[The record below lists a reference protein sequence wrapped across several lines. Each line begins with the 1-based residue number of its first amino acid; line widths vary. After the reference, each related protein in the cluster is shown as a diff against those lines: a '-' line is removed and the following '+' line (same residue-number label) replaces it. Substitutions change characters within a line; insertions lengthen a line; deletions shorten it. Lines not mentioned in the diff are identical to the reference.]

1 MSELDQ
7 WLQRLGLEQYAD
19 LFSAQGVDF
28 RLLPSLTDQDLKE
41 LGLPLGPRRIVL
53 RATQQ
58 AATDRL
64 DSLPQQ
70 RAGGHRPA
78 ERRQLTVMFC
88 DLANSTSLSTRLD
101 PEDFRE
107 LLAAYQQA
115 CSAAI
120 QLYQGYVARCV
131 GDGILAYF
139 GYPVAHEDE
148 ADRAVRAGLAVV
160 EALARVGATAAKEA
174 GIDLAVR
181 VGIATGFVVVGDIVG
196 QSVLDRDA
204 VVGKAPNLAAR
215 LQGVALPNT
224 VVVSPATKRLA
235 GSFNF
240 VALGEQQFKGI
251 DEPTMV
257 WQVEGERV
265 VSRLEARQAALTAFV
280 NRDDEIGLVLERWR
294 RAKAGDGQAVVLSGE
309 PGIGKSRLAAEAID
323 RIASMERDAGAPA
336 PGILCFQCS
345 RYHSN
350 SALYPV
356 IQQLKQLVSI
366 DPQEPDENK
375 LAKLQSSLRHW
386 GIKNSETI
394 SFLIELCN
402 VGTNTAEVT
411 IGPTERR
418 HRTIEALKDWCN
430 SLARDRP
437 LLLIFEDVQ
446 WADPTSRLL
455 LSQLVE
461 WARTTQALIVVT
473 SRIDNRARSPRS
485 IGVLAESSAHVTN
498 CELGQLT
505 EEQTERLIRSVAG
518 RAIPATVVET
528 VQQKSGRIP
537 LFAEE
542 LTMGLLEAD
551 ALSGLTAEGDIL
563 VPVPNSINDVLMAR
577 LDQIGRAKEIAQQA
591 SVLGREFSISLLS
604 KISGMSDS
612 ELFDILNNLERS
624 DVITAGSMHGTYIFR
639 HALIRDVAY
648 QSLLRRSRREIHLMI
663 ATELALCGSDHPES
677 TDDLIA
683 QHYSLGE
690 AKEEA
695 IKWWL
700 RGARGAIAT
709 SAHEEAA
716 NMLRRAFHDFKALGS
731 AGAPS
736 VELDLTL
743 ALATAL
749 RSLHGYAAPEV
760 EDRLL
765 RARVLCVECQDDNNR
780 FNIEWELFQCNLVKG
795 NIHGAHEIAGKLVE
809 YADLHPDYPYVD
821 AHLAEGMA
829 RFHFGD
835 FVGANAS
842 FERGVALSDPENDE
856 PHHFTHGQNPGC
868 FCLSYLAHTWCFLGR
883 LDDAKTTIERNL
895 AVARHRSSASGH
907 LYTYVNVLA
916 FAMRVHQFLG
926 SASEVERLAE
936 ELIVRS
942 RHGHYRYYEA
952 LGIAHLG
959 WAIAAAGATDA
970 GIAKMR
976 EGVVALEKTG
986 TVLALPGFYLLL
998 AELNLKASRVDDAWG
1013 ALSLAARGKGNG
1025 TRMWDAEAERIRAA
1039 ILASGPS
1046 PDLSASEGAY
1056 RSSIEIARGQ
1066 RAYSLALRASVG
1078 YAALLE
1084 QINRRE
1090 EGCHILKDCL
1100 GHMPQGQAAR
1110 EVIEAEAMLRAL
1122 ATDGTGSH

>member
-1 MSELDQ
+1 MGELDQ

-19 LFSAQGVDF
+19 LFAAQGVDF
-28 RLLPSLTDQDLKE
+28 RLLPSLTDQDLKD

-53 RATQQ
+53 RATRQ
-58 AATDRL
+58 AAKDQL
-64 DSLPQQ
+64 DPIPH
-70 RAGGHRPA
+70 RAGGHHPA

-88 DLANSTSLSTRLD
+88 DLANSTALSARLD

-107 LLAAYQQA
+107 LLAMYQQA
-115 CSAAI
+115 CSVAI
-120 QLYQGYVARCV
+120 QLYQGYIARCV

-160 EALARVGATAAKEA
+160 EAITRLGATAGKDA
-174 GIDLAVR
+174 GVDLAVR

-196 QSVLDRDA
+196 QGVLDRDA

-240 VALGEQQFKGI
+240 VALGEQKFKGI
-251 DEPTMV
+251 DDPTMV

-265 VSRLEARQAALTAFV
+265 VSRLEARQAALTMFV
-280 NRDDEIGLVLERWR
+280 NRDDEVRLMLERWR

-309 PGIGKSRLAAEAID
+309 PGIGKSRLAAEASD
-323 RIASMERDAGAPA
+323 RIVSMEREAGAPA

-350 SALYPV
+350 TALYPV
-356 IQQLKQLVSI
+356 VQQLKQLVSI

-375 LAKLQSSLRHW
+375 LVKLQSSLRHW

-394 SFLIELCN
+394 SFLAELCN
-402 VGTNTAEVT
+402 VGANAAEGT

-461 WARTTQALIVVT
+461 WARAAQALIVVT
-473 SRIDNRARSPRS
+473 ARIDKRARSPNS
-485 IGVLAESSAHVTN
+485 IVALAEASSHVTSY
-498 CELGQLT
+498 ELGQLT
-505 EEQTERLIRSVAG
+505 EEQTKRLIRSVAG
-518 RAIPATVVET
+518 RAIPATVVEA

-551 ALSGLTAEGDIL
+551 TLSVLTGEGDVL

-577 LDQIGRAKEIAQQA
+577 LDQMGRAKEIAQQA
-591 SVLGREFSISLLS
+591 SVLGREFSFSLLS
-604 KISGMSDS
+604 KIAGISDR
-612 ELFDILNNLERS
+612 ELLDILNNLERS
-624 DVITAGSMHGTYIFR
+624 DVVSAGSMHGTYVFR
-639 HALIRDVAY
+639 HALIRDIAY

-716 NMLRRAFHDFKALGS
+716 NMLRRAFQDFKALGS
-731 AGAPS
+731 AGLAS
-736 VELDLTL
+736 VELELTL

-765 RARVLCVECQDDNNR
+765 RARALCAEGQDGNNR

-795 NIHGAHEIAGKLVE
+795 NIHGAHEIAGRLVE
-809 YADLHPDYPYVD
+809 YADLHPDHPYVD

-835 FVGANAS
+835 FVGASAS
-842 FERGVALSDPENDE
+842 FERGVALSNPEGDE
-856 PHHFTHGQNPGC
+856 PRHFTHGQNPGC
-868 FCLSYLAHTWCFLGR
+868 FCLSYLAHAQCFLGR
-883 LDDAKTTIERNL
+883 LDEAKTTIERNL
-895 AVARHRSSASGH
+895 AVAQRRSAASGH

-926 SASEVERLAE
+926 AASEVKRLAE

-942 RHGHYRYYEA
+942 RRGHYRYYEA
-952 LGIAHLG
+952 LGITHLG
-959 WAIAAAGATDA
+959 WAIATAGATDA

-976 EGVVALEKTG
+976 EGLVALENTG
-986 TVLALPGFYLLL
+986 TVLALPGFYVLL
-998 AELNLKASRVDDAWG
+998 AELSLKASRVDDARR
-1013 ALSLAARGKGNG
+1013 ALDLAVRDGGSG
-1025 TRMWDAEAERIRAA
+1025 TRIWDAEVERIKAA

-1046 PDLSASEGAY
+1046 PDLSASEGAF
-1056 RSSIEIARGQ
+1056 RSSMEIARRQ
-1066 RAYSLALRASVG
+1066 HACSLELRAGVS

-1084 QINRRE
+1084 RINRRE
-1090 EGCHILKDCL
+1090 EGCRILKDCL
-1100 GHMPQGQAAR
+1100 DQMPQGQAAR
-1110 EVIEAEAMLRAL
+1110 EVIEAETMLRAL
-1122 ATDGTGSH
+1122 ATDGTVSH